1 MEERKMT
8 TIKLKENIKRLIA
21 GISLLMFILPQW
33 TWADPSPG
41 IKWLQN
47 EPASL
52 FDLGI
57 LRLEKYLD
65 NIRVFYIDPDKK
77 AIVDD
82 TPKIRLGSRG
92 VVYFFQSNKLLI
104 NIIIAAYEG
113 PASEEDKC
121 KNSVEIIRKSI
132 LWEHGLK
139 KSGID
144 IYGEES
150 TRKAMKSF
158 FNHEGY
164 IRNNPPNSI
173 GDELASITYL
183 KVSQL
188 ASDATDGGSLF
199 VSCEMLLAG
208 GPISITR

>member
-1 MEERKMT
+1 MN

-57 LRLEKYLD
+57 LKLEKYLD
-65 NIRVFYIDPDKK
+65 NIRVFYFDHDKK
-77 AIVDD
+77 AIVND
-82 TPKIRLGSRG
+82 TPKIQLGNRG
-92 VVYFFQSNKLLI
+92 VVYYFQSNKLLI
-104 NIIIAAYEG
+104 NILIAAYEG

-139 KSGID
+139 KIGID
-144 IYGEES
+144 VYGKES
-150 TRKAMKSF
+150 TQKAMKSF
-158 FNHEGY
+158 FNHEGD

-173 GDELASITYL
+173 GVELAAITYL
-183 KVSQL
+183 QISQL
-188 ASDATDGGSLF
+188 ASGAATGGPLF
-199 VSCEMLLAG
+199 ISCEMLLAG
-208 GPISITR
+208 GPIAVTR